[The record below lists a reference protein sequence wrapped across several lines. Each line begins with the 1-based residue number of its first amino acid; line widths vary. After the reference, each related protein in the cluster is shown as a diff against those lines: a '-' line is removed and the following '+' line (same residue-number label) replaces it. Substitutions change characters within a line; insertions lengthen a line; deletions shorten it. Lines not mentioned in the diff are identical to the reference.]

1 MKAQKALVAAVSVCL
16 GVTVLAGCGNDS
28 DKGSDKSSDKNA
40 GKGSEKAF
48 DGKSADEI
56 AADAVKATRDAP
68 SVRVKGNVRQP
79 GGNVIR
85 VDFQVDDQ
93 DRCTGT
99 MTGQGAKADVIQV
112 GQAAYVR
119 GDEKFWQNALKGQPG
134 AEKTIPKVQG
144 KWVKSQPGQA
154 GIEGMCDKQAFLAS
168 MDSDK
173 SERKGMTKGDTG
185 EVDGMKAMALEKKQP
200 GGEKITTYVAA
211 EGKPYILKSVTE
223 GGKQPGE
230 VTLTDY
236 GKKVD
241 AKAPPADQTVDPKV
255 SKS

>member
-1 MKAQKALVAAVSVCL
+1 MQAKKALVAAISVCL
-16 GVTVLAGCGNDS
+16 GVTVLAGCGNDT
-28 DKGSDKSSDKNA
+28 DKSSDKDSNKNA
-40 GKGSEKAF
+40 GKSSEKAF

-56 AADAVKATRDAP
+56 AADAVKATRDAA
-68 SVRVKGNVRQP
+68 SVRVKGNVRQQ
-79 GGNVIR
+79 GGNEIR
-85 VDFQVDDQ
+85 VDFHVDDQ

-99 MTGQGAKADVIQV
+99 MTGQGASADVIQV
-112 GQAAYVR
+112 GQTAYVR
-119 GDEKFWQNALKGQPG
+119 GDEKFWKNALKGQAG
-134 AEKTIPKVQG
+134 AEKAIPKVRD

-173 SERKGMTKGDTG
+173 SERKGMTKGGTS
-185 EVDGMKAMALEKKQP
+185 EVDGKKAVALEKKQP
-200 GGEKITTYVAA
+200 GGEKITTYVAT

-241 AKAPPADQTVDPKV
+241 AKTPPADQVVDPKI

>member
-1 MKAQKALVAAVSVCL
+1 MTAKKVLVAAVSVCM

-28 DKGSDKSSDKNA
+28 GKGADKST
-40 GKGSEKAF
+40 
-48 DGKSADEI
+48 DGKSADQI
-56 AADAVKATRDAP
+56 AADAVKATRDAQ
-68 SVRVKGNVRQP
+68 SVRVRGNVQQP
-79 GGNVIR
+79 GGNEVR
-85 VDFQVDDQ
+85 VDFHVDEQ

-99 MTGQGAKADVIQV
+99 MSGQGAKADVIQV
-112 GQAAYVR
+112 GQTAYVR

-134 AEKTIPKVQG
+134 AEKAITRVQD

-154 GIEGMCDKQAFLAS
+154 GIEGMCDKQAFLAA
-168 MDSDK
+168 MDRDK
-173 SERKGMTKGDTG
+173 SERKGMKKGSTS
-185 EVDGMKAMALEKKQP
+185 EVDGKKALALEKKQP
-200 GGEKITTYVAA
+200 GGEKLTLYVAA
-211 EGKPYILKSVTE
+211 EGKPYILKSVTA

-241 AKAPPADQTVDPKV
+241 AKTPPADQIVDPKI